1 MHVAMN
7 IVEDI
12 YSIDETIYVYM
23 CENVCMPDGTSV
35 RGGYGLMYGVTKD
48 GPVQTHV
55 ITIDISCDFIE
66 AATVLIHEYAHVL
79 SQQNH
84 DFLMYEL
91 WREYLREEFRREYLR
106 EEFQRRWYNAI
117 GKEDWETDRR
127 GTIVVG
133 EVCCDTED

>member
-1 MHVAMN
+1 MHVALN

-12 YSIDETIYVYM
+12 YNTDEIIYVYM
-23 CENVCMPDGTSV
+23 DKHVHMPDGRSV
-35 RGGYGLMYGVTKD
+35 RGGYGKMHGMTKD
-48 GPVQTHV
+48 GMVETHM
-55 ITIDISCDFIE
+55 ITIDTSCDFIE

-91 WREYLREEFRREYLR
+91 WREYLREEF
-106 EEFQRRWYNAI
+106 QRRWYNAI

-133 EVCCDTED
+133 EVRCNTED